1 MHLALLLMSLA
12 TGQADAPPHAPTPEQ
27 VEVLKRFREEFVVL
41 RPGEDPFPAKQK
53 IGSEEFPASRP
64 VRTIHLTKPLA
75 IAKYEVTQE
84 LYEAVTGGNPSRWK
98 GPRNSVEMVS
108 HPEAVA
114 FCEKVTTLLR
124 QAKLIDENQKIRLPS
139 EAEWEYAARAG
150 TDTRYSFGDDA
161 DKLGDYAWYTENAAG
176 NDPPVGA
183 KKANPWGL
191 YDMHGYLWQWC
202 ADPWHPSH
210 EGAPETFAPRDP
222 PKEQKTPPQ
231 FVARGGSWKSPAA
244 ECASAY
250 RIGLPAAT
258 RDAALG
264 LRCVLDPAE

>member
-1 MHLALLLMSLA
+1 MHLALLLISLTA
-12 TGQADAPPHAPTPEQ
+12 GQAEVPTQSPTPEQ

-41 RPGEDPFPAKQK
+41 RPGQDPYPAKQQ

-64 VRTIHLTKPLA
+64 VRTIRLSKPLA

-108 HPEAVA
+108 HSEAVA

-124 QAKLIDENQKIRLPS
+124 QAKLIGEKQKIRLPS

-150 TDTRYSFGDDA
+150 TDTRYSFGDDP

-183 KKANPWGL
+183 KKPNPWGL

-202 ADPWHPSH
+202 ADPWHPTH
-210 EGAPETFAPRDP
+210 EGAPETVAPRDP
-222 PKEQKTPPQ
+222 PEEQTTPPQ

-250 RIGLPAAT
+250 RIGLPADT